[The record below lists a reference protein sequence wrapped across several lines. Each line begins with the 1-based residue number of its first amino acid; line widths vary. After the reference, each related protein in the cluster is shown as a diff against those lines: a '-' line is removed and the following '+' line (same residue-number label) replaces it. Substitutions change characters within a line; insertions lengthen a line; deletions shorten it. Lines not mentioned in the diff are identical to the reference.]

1 VDNRSGTLLPGAYV
15 RVHLKLPQS
24 VNSVTVPA
32 NTLLFRSE
40 GLRVGVVRN
49 GRAELVPVTIGRDY
63 GNSVVVVSG
72 LQPTDPDIHNPRDS
86 LISGTTVQVNAP
98 PAQAGPLFD
107 SPPEA
112 GTKMKN
118 ANGIEEQTKQSH

>member
-1 VDNRSGTLLPGAYV
+1 VDNRNGTLLPGAYV

-24 VNSVTVPA
+24 ANSVTVPS

-63 GNSVVVVSG
+63 GNSVEVVSG
-72 LQPTDPDIHNPRDS
+72 LQPTDPVIVNPSDS

-98 PAQAGPLFD
+98 LLR
-107 SPPEA
+107 PPRDEVVSLRSYRGCGVA
-112 GTKMKN
+112 VWRLHGGT
-118 ANGIEEQTKQSH
+118 